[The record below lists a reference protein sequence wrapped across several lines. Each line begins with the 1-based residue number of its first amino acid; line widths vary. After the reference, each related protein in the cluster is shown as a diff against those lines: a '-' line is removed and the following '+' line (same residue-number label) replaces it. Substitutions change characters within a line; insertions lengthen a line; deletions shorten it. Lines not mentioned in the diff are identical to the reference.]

1 MNTYYASIDMVLT
14 ELEPRFNTKEQEI
27 ICALGNI
34 CHSETPDKENFFRE
48 AKFYK
53 IDDEILEAEKKMYAS
68 FRRVHGLGHMT
79 VSEMLGVMH
88 ENDLFDTFSECYKV
102 VNSQ

>member
-1 MNTYYASIDMVLT
+1 MNTYYASIGKVLT
-14 ELEPRFNTKEQEI
+14 ELEPRFSAKEQEI

-34 CHSETPDKENFFRE
+34 CHSETPDKENFFRD

-68 FRRVHGLGHMT
+68 FRGVHG
-79 VSEMLGVMH
+79 
-88 ENDLFDTFSECYKV
+88 
-102 VNSQ
+102 